1 MSGTDLV
8 APLPLTFSQTQPIIL
23 RSQFILR
30 IRRPFPFRPMHI
42 KSTKRNHTRTRTHN
56 PLPPLTPSLPERP
69 RSISPSPCNHS
80 HPSPWKNYPSRP
92 LSKQVHSAR
101 RTRTRLF
108 HRSPCEEYTPS
119 RPDRFSASLV
129 QMPWEVLKKDGK
141 RAPATAMYVCARAIP
156 EEEKCCTRCC
166 RWCPGGRVR

>member
-1 MSGTDLV
+1 MSGTNLV
-8 APLPLTFSQTQPIIL
+8 APLPLTFSQTQPRIL

-56 PLPPLTPSLPERP
+56 PSHHSPPVYQNAQEV
-69 RSISPSPCNHS
+69 S
-80 HPSPWKNYPSRP
+80 HPHPATTRTPPWKNYPSRP

-129 QMPWEVLKKDGK
+129 QMSWEVLKKDGK